1 MKRDMSQKTKSAE
14 AIRKQKQRERE
25 AEKYAAMDIKTVSVQ
40 LSSNERKQLDEVR
53 HFHGGYDVNEAI
65 ATLIRRAYQNMQEIK
80 ANIEPC
86 QFCGETWPNNC
97 EGKFKGRGECFLTHK
112 RRGLAL

>member
-1 MKRDMSQKTKSAE
+1 MSQKKKSAE
-14 AIRKQKQRERE
+14 AIRKQRQRERD
-25 AEKYAAMDIKTVSVQ
+25 AEKYAAMDIKTVSAW

-53 HFHGGYDVNEAI
+53 QFYGGYDISECL
-65 ATLIRRAYQNMQEIK
+65 ATLIRRAHQNMQEIK

-86 QFCGETWPNNC
+86 EFCGETWPNTC

-112 RRGLAL
+112 KRELAL